1 MRISPSVIPNYW
13 VHSMEVGV
21 LVYSKHVLVLKSFAT
36 SWKAFWVK
44 CVFGRLPARTC
55 RTNSSVKIRVLST
68 LHSADILQE
77 NHILITSSNHVPSYM
92 LAKNIT
98 YVPRY
103 TSHILRLNSLY
114 SSLDSDF
121 TEQKFCTVHNSY
133 FKRASM
139 ERIERTRNIQ
149 SYLLITSPLQTTS
162 SVQYIPNLQE
172 LPWKDRK
179 EQQNQETC
187 ADTREE
193 EQVCRW
199 YMKLTVPDLKKTW
212 MQTRKMMSTSRRG
225 TRTSCWGR
233 RWIADDLYRQ
243 SSPNPIAVAALDVR
257 RFLWGRGGRRV
268 SSPL

>member
-1 MRISPSVIPNYW
+1 
-13 VHSMEVGV
+13 
-21 LVYSKHVLVLKSFAT
+21 
-36 SWKAFWVK
+36 
-44 CVFGRLPARTC
+44 
-55 RTNSSVKIRVLST
+55 
-68 LHSADILQE
+68 
-77 NHILITSSNHVPSYM
+77 
-92 LAKNIT
+92 
-98 YVPRY
+98 
-103 TSHILRLNSLY
+103 
-114 SSLDSDF
+114 
-121 TEQKFCTVHNSY
+121 
-133 FKRASM
+133 M

-212 MQTRKMMSTSRRG
+212 MQTRKMMSTSRQG

-233 RWIADDLYRQ
+233 RRIADDLYRQ
-243 SSPNPIAVAALDVR
+243 SSPNPIAAAALDER

-268 SSPL
+268 ASTL